1 MFKLKMLCY
10 LDRNDSS
17 LMCRLIILQTGYLR
31 TMKRIKPMLPAI
43 GIFCFALIVRVI
55 YNNTVAYHYYPLH
68 DSAFYQGI
76 AFHLLN
82 EHCFCLE
89 SYVPTVYRP
98 PLWPFTI
105 AGISL
110 IFGPSDYFARLFL
123 SLVGSGT
130 CVLVYLFAIFM
141 MAGSIQNPST
151 FFCFL
156 LFAMGCIVYSTHQRE
171 TGETG

>member
-1 MFKLKMLCY
+1 
-10 LDRNDSS
+10 
-17 LMCRLIILQTGYLR
+17 
-31 TMKRIKPMLPAI
+31 MKRIKPMLSAI

-76 AFHLLN
+76 AFHFLK

-89 SYVPTVYRP
+89 SYVPTVDRA

-123 SLVGSGT
+123 SLIGSGT
-130 CVLVYLFAIFM
+130 CVLVYFFARDLFGWRIGFT
-141 MAGSIQNPST
+141 P
-151 FFCFL
+151 
-156 LFAMGCIVYSTHQRE
+156 
-171 TGETG
+171 

>member
-1 MFKLKMLCY
+1 
-10 LDRNDSS
+10 
-17 LMCRLIILQTGYLR
+17 
-31 TMKRIKPMLPAI
+31 MLPAI

-68 DSAFYQGI
+68 DSAYYQGI

-89 SYVPTVYRP
+89 KYVPTVARA

-110 IFGPSDYFARLFL
+110 IFGPSDYFARIFL
-123 SLVGSGT
+123 SMIGSGT
-130 CVLVYLFAIFM
+130 CVLVYLFARDLFGWRIGVL
-141 MAGSIQNPST
+141 AGV
-151 FFCFL
+151 
-156 LFAMGCIVYSTHQRE
+156 FAAIYPELYIYLSLIHI
-171 TGETG
+171 